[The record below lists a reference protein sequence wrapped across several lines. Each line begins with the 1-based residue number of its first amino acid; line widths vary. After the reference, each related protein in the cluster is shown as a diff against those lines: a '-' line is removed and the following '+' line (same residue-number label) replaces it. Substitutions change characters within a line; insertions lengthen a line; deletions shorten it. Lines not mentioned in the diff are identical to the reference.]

1 MKRCFDFFC
10 AACGLLVLLPF
21 MFLIA
26 VTIIASDGT
35 PVLFRQKR
43 VGRNGILF
51 TLFKFRSM
59 SVVKNSD
66 VNGMFNAGDISRVTG
81 IGKFLRKWKLDELPQ
96 LWNVVR
102 GDMSLVGPRPEIK
115 KWVDVY
121 PCQWERVLQV
131 RPGITDPASI
141 FYRNEEE
148 LLAKADDPEACYRS
162 VVLPHKLE
170 LYTQYVQQQ
179 SFFKDIKI
187 IFQTV
192 WSLVW
197 IKVGKK

>member
-1 MKRCFDFFC
+1 
-10 AACGLLVLLPF
+10 

-26 VTIIASDGT
+26 VAIIVSDGK

-43 VGRNGILF
+43 VGRNGVLF
-51 TLFKFRSM
+51 TLLKFRSM
-59 SVVKNSD
+59 SVVKDSD
-66 VNGMFNAGDISRVTG
+66 VNDMFNAGDVSRVTG

-121 PCQWERVLQV
+121 PQQWERVLQV

-148 LLAKADDPEACYRS
+148 LLAKADDPEACYRD

-179 SFFKDIKI
+179 TFFNDIKL
-187 IFQTV
+187 IFQTL

-197 IKVGKK
+197 TKTAKK